1 MRAVRRDGRRGR
13 RVPPTTLLPQPA
25 TGLLAWGTVSRPPT
39 ATQPPPPPPG
49 RPKRELLGPTGLIVM
64 VVAILV
70 FTAVAIIIELAS
82 NHGKTFKATVSVLGP
97 VEGSQNQVRLM
108 FRVTNTGTR
117 AGRPD
122 KCEAVLFN
130 LSGDRVGV
138 GAVSLKQPI
147 QPGAT
152 HNEPAIG
159 TSAEPPVNGSVHC
172 RALEPG

>member
-1 MRAVRRDGRRGR
+1 VSSS
-13 RVPPTTLLPQPA
+13 PA
-25 TGLLAWGTVSRPPT
+25 TAPS
-39 ATQPPPPPPG
+39 PPPPPG
-49 RPKRELLGPTGLIVM
+49 RRKREILGPTGLIVM
-64 VVAILV
+64 VVTILV
-70 FTAVAIIIELAS
+70 FTAVAITIELAA
-82 NHGKTFKATVSVLGP
+82 NRGKAFNATVSVLGP

-117 AGRPD
+117 PGRPD

-130 LSGDRVGV
+130 ISGDRVGV

-147 QPGAT
+147 EPGAT

-159 TSAEPPVNGSVHC
+159 TSAEPPVNGTVHC

>member
-1 MRAVRRDGRRGR
+1 VSSQ
-13 RVPPTTLLPQPA
+13 PTTTQP
-25 TGLLAWGTVSRPPT
+25 
-39 ATQPPPPPPG
+39 QPPPPA
-49 RPKRELLGPTGLIVM
+49 RRKREILGPTGLIVM
-64 VVAILV
+64 VVVILA
-70 FTAVAIIIELAS
+70 FTAVAIVIELAS
-82 NHGKTFKATVSVLGP
+82 NQGKIYKATVSVLGP

-130 LSGDRVGV
+130 ISGDRVGV

-152 HNEPAIG
+152 HDEPAIG
-159 TSAEPPVNGSVHC
+159 TAAEPPVNGTVHC

>member
-1 MRAVRRDGRRGR
+1 MSSS
-13 RVPPTTLLPQPA
+13 PA
-25 TGLLAWGTVSRPPT
+25 T
-39 ATQPPPPPPG
+39 TQPQPPPG
-49 RPKRELLGPTGLIVM
+49 RRKREILGPTGLIVM
-64 VVAILV
+64 VVAILA
-70 FTAVAIIIELAS
+70 FTAAAIVIELVS
-82 NHGKTFKATVSVLGP
+82 NQGKAFKATVSVLGP
-97 VEGSQNQVRLM
+97 VDGSQNQVRLM

-130 LSGDRVGV
+130 ISGERVGV
-138 GAVSLKQPI
+138 GAVSLKEPI

-159 TSAEPPVNGSVHC
+159 TAAEPPINGTVHC